1 MWWGLVCRPC
11 WSLPPPS
18 VCCSR
23 CMTVCVCVCLLPRIG
38 VCVVRAVRRTVHAW
52 LLLSRLV
59 WFALRVCLPHLSS
72 PLLLSIFLTVQIS
85 STPLNDHTHDDD
97 DVPSAVRPAGARLV
111 LLPVRMCDRECSR
124 TILPPPLRLQRR
136 RPQRL
141 PPRLPLRR
149 QQLQR
154 LRPRPPL
161 HKHQL
166 RPRRPLHK
174 HQLRPPLP
182 RRRQALRLQRRQ
194 LRGPPAH
201 RHFFA
206 KLTAVPAALRGFMP
220 RWCSRCPCWLTAVC
234 AEGKCG
240 L

>member
-1 MWWGLVCRPC
+1 MMMTCRLLCALLVLALCC
-11 WSLPPPS
+11 CPS
-18 VCCSR
+18 VCV
-23 CMTVCVCVCLLPRIG
+23 TG
-38 VCVVRAVRRTVHAW
+38 
-52 LLLSRLV
+52 
-59 WFALRVCLPHLSS
+59 
-72 PLLLSIFLTVQIS
+72 
-85 STPLNDHTHDDD
+85 
-97 DVPSAVRPAGARLV
+97 SANV
-111 LLPVRMCDRECSR
+111 R

-149 QQLQR
+149 QQLQLQR
-154 LRPRPPL
+154 L
-161 HKHQL
+161 
-166 RPRRPLHK
+166 PRRPLHK

-234 AEGKCG
+234 A
-240 L
+240 

>member
-1 MWWGLVCRPC
+1 MMMTCRLLCALLVLALCC
-11 WSLPPPS
+11 CPS
-18 VCCSR
+18 VC
-23 CMTVCVCVCLLPRIG
+23 
-38 VCVVRAVRRTVHAW
+38 
-52 LLLSRLV
+52 
-59 WFALRVCLPHLSS
+59 
-72 PLLLSIFLTVQIS
+72 
-85 STPLNDHTHDDD
+85 
-97 DVPSAVRPAGARLV
+97 VPASANV
-111 LLPVRMCDRECSR
+111 R
-124 TILPPPLRLQRR
+124 TILPPPLRPQRR

-154 LRPRPPL
+154 
-161 HKHQL
+161 L

-234 AEGKCG
+234 A
-240 L
+240 